1 MNIINEIKK
10 SYEIII
16 NNNSIH
22 IINYSKILDISYY
35 SITISFT
42 NKNVKFIGKE
52 LMIRKLDEKE
62 LIIDGYLK
70 GIEFNYE

>member
-70 GIEFNYE
+70 GIEFYYE

>member
-22 IINYSKILDISYY
+22 IINYCKILDISYY

-70 GIEFNYE
+70 GIEFYYE